1 MANEKEDAEY
11 RALTMEIRLLLT
23 EKGWSQKDLA
33 DRIGTRRETVS
44 EDLTATKERGMPF
57 RRLVA
62 IAQALGISLEEL
74 TRRAHERAEREG

>member
-1 MANEKEDAEY
+1 MAQDREDAEY

-62 IAQALGISLEEL
+62 IAQALEVSLEEL
-74 TRRAHERAEREG
+74 TRRAHERAVRGD

>member
-1 MANEKEDAEY
+1 MANVKEDAEY

-33 DRIGTRRETVS
+33 DRIGTRRETVN

-62 IAQALGISLEEL
+62 MAQALDISLEEL